1 MGTALHRIAGAALCA
16 SVVLS
21 ADALAQDKD
30 AQYPLRPLRILIS
43 VSPGAGADMVARMTA
58 QLLHDQWGQNVIV
71 DPRPGG
77 GGVVAS
83 ETLRKSQ
90 PDGYTLMQNGTG
102 ILFQTATKRVPY
114 DVLKEFTPVVP
125 LTMQPYILVA
135 HPSVPA
141 TSIKEL
147 VAISAGKPLRYA
159 GSSGIGGTVHFG
171 MEELGKH
178 TGMKLRLVPYKG
190 SSNAYLALLGGEV
203 QLVCGSV
210 MSATTL
216 IRAGKVRGI
225 ASLGL
230 KRAITLPELPTAI
243 EQGLPKDFSVD
254 NRYALWVKTG
264 TPRSIINTINRAAS
278 EGINAPQSVKRL
290 ASDGSE
296 PAPRM
301 TPDELLADLTRVRKE
316 IDAQVKEMGLAF

>member
-1 MGTALHRIAGAALCA
+1 MRPLSKFVPGVTLFAAALLVPPA
-16 SVVLS
+16 
-21 ADALAQDKD
+21 AAQDKE
-30 AQYPLRPLRILIS
+30 ANYPVRPLRILIS

-58 QLLHDQWGQNVIV
+58 QILHERWGQNVIV

-102 ILFQTATKRVPY
+102 ILFQTATKRVAY

-171 MEELGKH
+171 MEELGRH

-216 IRAGKVRGI
+216 IRSGKVRGI

-230 KRAITLPELPTAI
+230 KRAVTLPDLPTAI
-243 EQGLPKDFSVD
+243 EQGLPSGFSVD
-254 NRYALWVKTG
+254 NRYALFVKAG
-264 TPRSIINTINRAAS
+264 TPRPIIEAINRAAA
-278 EGINAPQSVKRL
+278 EGINAPQNVQRL
-290 ASDGSE
+290 TADGSE

-301 TPDELLADLTRVRKE
+301 TPEELLADLTRKRQE
-316 IDAQVKEMGLAF
+316 IDAQVKEMGLTF